1 MTSPSPRSGTLE
13 PEWRRRQVQLA
24 ARRTFLKQ
32 GALSLGAIALQS
44 LLRGEGRAQAA
55 DAADAATRSLA
66 RPLLPK
72 APPLPACV
80 KQVIYI
86 HLSGAPPQH
95 DLFDWKPKLV
105 EHHLQP
111 CPEELLQGQRFAFI
125 KGRPLLLG
133 SPYKFAQHGASGAW
147 MSELLPNLATVADQL
162 CIVRSM
168 RTSEFNHA
176 PAELFLHTG
185 DRNPGHPAL
194 GSWVTW
200 GLGSENQDLPGF
212 VVLVSG
218 GTDPTAGKSVWSSG
232 FLPGVHQGVQCRSG
246 KEPVFFLND
255 PAGMPRPT
263 RRATLDALDRL
274 NQLEHAQTGDPET
287 LTRISQYELAYRM
300 QLSVPAVMD
309 LAKEDPATLAEYG
322 ATLGTTSLANHC
334 LLARRMVEAGVRFV
348 QLFDW
353 GWDVHGTSAGDDIVT
368 QLPMKCAEMDRP
380 VAALIRDL
388 ERRGL
393 LDSTLVVWGGEF
405 GRTAMNEARGGS
417 KFLGRDHHPHCFTMF
432 FAGAGIKAGAQVG
445 ATDELGYSITET
457 PIDVHDLQAT
467 LLHLLGF
474 DPHQLSYPYM
484 GLNQRLIGP
493 ADEPRVRHE
502 LLA

>member
-1 MTSPSPRSGTLE
+1 MQGLE
-13 PEWRRRQVQLA
+13 AEFRHRHAQAVTRRWL
-24 ARRTFLKQ
+24 LKR
-32 GALSLGAIALQS
+32 GSLSLGAIALQQ
-44 LLRGEGRAQAA
+44 LLGAKASATPSARAG
-55 DAADAATRSLA
+55 DDRATRELVD
-66 RPLLPK
+66 RPLRPR
-72 APPLPACV
+72 APPLPARA

-105 EHHLQP
+105 KHHLQP

-133 SPYKFAQHGASGAW
+133 SPYSFAQQGESGAW
-147 MSELLPNLATVADQL
+147 MSSLIPNLARVADDL
-162 CIVRSM
+162 CVIRSM
-168 RTSEFNHA
+168 RTTEFNHA

-185 DRNPGHPAL
+185 DRNAGAAAL
-194 GSWVTW
+194 GSWATY

-212 VVLVSG
+212 VVMVSG

-232 FLPGVHQGVQCRSG
+232 FLPGVHQGVQCRAG

-255 PAGMPRPT
+255 PAGMPRTT
-263 RRATLDALDRL
+263 RRATLDALNRL
-274 NQLEHAQTGDPET
+274 NELEHEQSGDPET
-287 LTRISQYELAYRM
+287 LTRMSQYELAFRM
-300 QLSVPAVMD
+300 QQSVPDAMD
-309 LAKEDPATLAEYG
+309 LAAESPEMLARYG
-322 ATLGTTSLANHC
+322 AKPGETSLASHC
-334 LLARRMVEAGVRFV
+334 LLARRLIEKGVRFV
-348 QLFDW
+348 QLYDW

-368 QLPMKCAEMDRP
+368 QLPMKCREMDQP
-380 VAALIRDL
+380 VAALIEDL
-388 ERRGL
+388 KQRGL
-393 LDSTLVVWGGEF
+393 LETTLVIWGGEF
-405 GRTAMNEARGGS
+405 GRTAMNEARDGS

-432 FAGAGIKAGAQVG
+432 LAGAGVKAGAQIG

-467 LLHLLGF
+467 VLHLLGF
-474 DPHQLSYPYM
+474 DPHQFSYPWK

-493 ADEPRVRHE
+493 ADDPRVRPE

>member
-1 MTSPSPRSGTLE
+1 MSERRKPLSLE
-13 PEWRRRQVQLA
+13 QELRLRLARHASRRA
-24 ARRTFLKQ
+24 FLKQ
-32 GALSLGAIALQS
+32 GALSLGAIAFGGLVRDD
-44 LLRGEGRAQAA
+44 RGRG
-55 DAADAATRSLA
+55 DLA
-66 RPLLPK
+66 RPLLPR
-72 APPLPACV
+72 APQLPARV
-80 KQVIYI
+80 KQVIYV

-105 EHHLQP
+105 EHHLKP
-111 CPEELLQGQRFAFI
+111 CPEELLAGQRFAFI

-133 SPYKFAQHGASGAW
+133 SPYKFAQRGQSGAW
-147 MSELLPNLATVADQL
+147 MSELLPNLARVADDL

-185 DRNPGHPAL
+185 DRNPGAAAL
-194 GSWVTW
+194 GSWATW

-232 FLPGVHQGVQCRSG
+232 FLPGAFQGVQCRAG
-246 KEPVFFLND
+246 KEPVFYLND
-255 PAGMPRPT
+255 PAGMPRDT

-274 NQLEHAQTGDPET
+274 NQLEHAESGDPET
-287 LTRISQYELAYRM
+287 LTRIAQYELAFRM
-300 QLSVPAVMD
+300 QQSVPEAMD
-309 LAKEDPATLAEYG
+309 LAGEPPEQVARYG
-322 ATLGTTSLANHC
+322 ATPGKTSLATHC
-334 LLARRMVEAGVRFV
+334 LLARRLIERGVRFV

-368 QLPMKCAEMDRP
+368 QLPMKCREMDAP
-380 VAALIRDL
+380 VAALIEDL
-388 ERRGL
+388 KQRGL
-393 LDSTLVVWGGEF
+393 LDTTLVVWGGEF
-405 GRTAMNEARGGS
+405 GRTAMNEARDGS
-417 KFLGRDHHPHCFTMF
+417 KFLGRDHHPHCFTLF
-432 FAGAGIKAGAQVG
+432 LAGAGIKAGAQIG
-445 ATDELGYSITET
+445 ATDELGWSITDT

-474 DPHQLSYPYM
+474 DPHHFSYPWK

-493 ADEPRVRHE
+493 ADDPRVRDE